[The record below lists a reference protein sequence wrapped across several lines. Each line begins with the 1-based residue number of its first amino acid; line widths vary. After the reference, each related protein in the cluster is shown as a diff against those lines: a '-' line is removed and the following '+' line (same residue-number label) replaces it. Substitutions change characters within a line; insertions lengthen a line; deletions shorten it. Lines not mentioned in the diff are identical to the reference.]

1 MSCTKEFGL
10 YLLNNCTVF
19 VVQSLSHVW
28 LFVTPWTVTHPRLLC
43 PPLSPRVRSNSYS
56 STWWCYLTISS
67 FAAPFSFC
75 PQSFPASGSF
85 PVSQLFAP
93 DDQSIGASASASALT
108 MNIQYWFPLGLIGLI
123 FLLFTGLS
131 RVFFNTT
138 IQKHQFFDA
147 QPSLWFNSHIHTWL
161 TGKIIALIIQTFVS
175 KVLSLLFNTL
185 SRFVRA
191 FLSRNKHLHD
201 SSVQTASSLIS
212 RLLNSFWYFLL
223 CIFYFFSN
231 IFW

>member
-85 PVSQLFAP
+85 PVSQLFTSGG
-93 DDQSIGASASASALT
+93 QSIGACPVCTSNGTCPESSRHTSASPFPVFA
-108 MNIQYWFPLGLIGLI
+108 YFPL
-123 FLLFTGLS
+123 FSVSTS
-131 RVFFNTT
+131 DTT
-138 IQKHQFFDA
+138 FC
-147 QPSLWFNSHIHTWL
+147 LVIH
-161 TGKIIALIIQTFVS
+161 
-175 KVLSLLFNTL
+175 
-185 SRFVRA
+185 
-191 FLSRNKHLHD
+191 
-201 SSVQTASSLIS
+201 ASFSLI
-212 RLLNSFWYFLL
+212 NSPSQNWG
-223 CIFYFFSN
+223 
-231 IFW
+231 